1 MGYAERNPGEPD
13 DEPPATAE
21 FVRLG
26 FLDHSE
32 PLARRRVQ
40 DPSLPEPERDMVG
53 AAVAVRDE
61 VSGSLRACPDRLARR
76 LLLPGLPPPRQPHQP
91 VAEVD
96 EAGAVDPGG
105 AEPAPLVR
113 GAQEGPRDGH
123 RIVAA

>member
-1 MGYAERNPGEPD
+1 MGYAERNPREPD

-32 PLARRRVQ
+32 PLPGRRVQ

-61 VSGSLRACPDRLARR
+61 VSGSLDACPDRL
-76 LLLPGLPPPRQPHQP
+76 PPPLPPAP
-91 VAEVD
+91 
-96 EAGAVDPGG
+96 
-105 AEPAPLVR
+105 PASSCCQASLGTDSPTSR
-113 GAQEGPRDGH
+113 
-123 RIVAA
+123 

>member
-40 DPSLPEPERDMVG
+40 NPSLPEPEGDVVG

-61 VSGSLRACPDRLARR
+61 VSGSLDACPDRL
-76 LLLPGLPPPRQPHQP
+76 PPPLPPP
-91 VAEVD
+91 
-96 EAGAVDPGG
+96 
-105 AEPAPLVR
+105 APLPAARHPSALTARPAGSR
-113 GAQEGPRDGH
+113 GGRG
-123 RIVAA
+123 RSSRSRRR